1 MTDVA
6 ALARRLD
13 EMLEEQRLMLE
24 EQRRVREALE
34 EMASARA
41 EAERQRDEY
50 HRLYLE
56 LLERARMLE
65 LGLRGQSAERLPANE
80 AQMTLGV
87 LGMMLGA
94 ERAIDATRAPEEKQ
108 QVDAHERRRP
118 TGRQKIPDTIPR
130 VDIRVVPPE
139 VERLGLDAFDII
151 GEEVT
156 EILERRPASL
166 VVARVVKP
174 KFRLKGRKIGEP
186 IEVHTGGTPALPIDR
201 GLAGPGMLADTIV
214 RRWED
219 HLPLNRLEKIYAR
232 DGIELARST
241 IRGWHIQLIDL
252 VKPLIDAM
260 RHDAFEQ
267 PYLCVDATGVLV
279 QAKEQCR
286 TGHFWVMV
294 APERH
299 VLFEYTAKH
308 NAAAVDG
315 VLAGYEGYLVADAHA
330 VYDHLY
336 TDGKVTEVNCWAH
349 ARRYFFKAMFSDPE
363 RARAALGLINA
374 LFRIER
380 GLVGAPRKKRETIRR
395 AKSKPLVDHFYSWC
409 EAEVG
414 KVLDDTPIQA
424 GIRYALNQRVG
435 LRRFLEDGRLPL
447 HNNVSELN
455 LRHQAVGRK
464 NWLFVGSDDGAEA
477 NTIFVSLLASC
488 RLHKVEPWSY
498 LRDVLCLL
506 STGWDTHRLLELAPV
521 SWAKTIATDEVQG
534 KLAANPYRALTLG
547 TA

>member
-13 EMLEEQRLMLE
+13 EMLEEQRAMLE
-24 EQRRVREALE
+24 EQRRVSAQLD
-34 EMASARA
+34 EMKSARIA
-41 EAERQRDEY
+41 AERQRDEY

-56 LLERARMLE
+56 LLERARKLE

-80 AQMTLGV
+80 AQLSLDMLT
-87 LGMMLGA
+87 MMFGP
-94 ERAIDATRAPEEKQ
+94 ERAIAASEVPEEKQ
-108 QVDAHERRRP
+108 KVDAHERRKP
-118 TGRQKIPDTIPR
+118 TGRQKIPDVIPR

-139 VERLGLDAFDII
+139 VERLGLDAFEII

-166 VVARVVKP
+166 IVARIIKQ
-174 KFRLKGRKIGEP
+174 KYLYKNREIGDP
-186 IEVHTGGTPALPIDR
+186 IEVHTAGTPALPIDR

-219 HLPLNRLEKIYAR
+219 HTPLNRLEKIYAR

-241 IRGWHIQLIDL
+241 VCGWHMQLVEL
-252 VKPLIDAM
+252 VKPVVDAM

-286 TGHFWVMV
+286 VGHFWVMV

-299 VLFEYTAKH
+299 VLFEFTAKH
-308 NAAAVDG
+308 NSAAVDT

-336 TDGKVTEVNCWAH
+336 ADGKVTEVNCWAH

-380 GLVGAPRKKRETIRR
+380 GLADSPRKKRETIRQS
-395 AKSKPLVDHFYSWC
+395 KSKPLVDHFFSWC
-409 EAEVG
+409 EAEAG
-414 KVLDDTPIQA
+414 KVLDDSPIQK
-424 GIRYALNQRVG
+424 GIRYALNQRSG
-435 LRRFLEDGRLPL
+435 LRRFLDDGRLPL
-447 HNNVSELN
+447 HNNLSELN
-455 LRHQAVGRK
+455 LRHEAVGRK
-464 NWLFVGSDDGAEA
+464 NWLFVGSAGGAEA
-477 NTIFVSLLASC
+477 NTVFVSLLASC
-488 RLHKVEPWSY
+488 RLHKIEPWAY

-506 STGWDTHRLLELAPV
+506 STGWPAHRLLELSPV
-521 SWAKTIATDEVQG
+521 EWSKTVGSTEVQAA
-534 KLAANPYRALTLG
+534 LEANPYRALTLLRQ
-547 TA
+547 

>member
-1 MTDVA
+1 ML
-6 ALARRLD
+6 LA
-13 EMLEEQRLMLE
+13 
-24 EQRRVREALE
+24 EQRRVSIALE
-34 EMASARA
+34 EMATARA

-56 LLERARMLE
+56 LLERARKLE

-80 AQMTLGV
+80 AQLTLGV
-87 LGMMLGA
+87 LEMMLGP
-94 ERAIDATRAPEEKQ
+94 ERAIDATRTDDDKQ
-108 QVDAHERRRP
+108 PIRSHERRKP
-118 TGRQKIPDTIPR
+118 SGRQKIPDLIPR
-130 VDIRVVPPE
+130 VDIRIVPPE

-166 VVARVVKP
+166 IVARVVKP
-174 KFRLKGRKIGEP
+174 KFRFKHRKIGEP
-186 IEVHTGGTPALPIDR
+186 IEVHTAGTPALPIDR

-219 HLPLNRLEKIYAR
+219 HTPLHRLEKVYAR

-241 IRGWHIQLIDL
+241 VCGWHIQLVEL

-260 RHDAFEQ
+260 RADAFEQ

-294 APERH
+294 APDRH
-299 VLFEYTAKH
+299 VLFEFTSKH
-308 NAAAVDG
+308 NAAAVDL

-380 GLVGAPRKKRETIRR
+380 GLAGAPRKKRETIRR
-395 AKSKPLVDHFYSWC
+395 AKSKPLVDHFFSWC
-409 EAEVG
+409 EAEAD

-424 GIRYALNQRVG
+424 GIRYALNQRTG
-435 LRRFLEDGRLPL
+435 LCRFLDDGRLPL
-447 HNNVSELN
+447 HNNESELN

-464 NWLFVGSDDGAEA
+464 NWLFIGSDDGAEA
-477 NTIFVSLLASC
+477 NTVFVSLLASC
-488 RLHKVEPWSY
+488 RLHKVEPWTY

-506 STGWDTHRLLELAPV
+506 SVGWPAHRLLELAPV
-521 SWAKTIATDEVQG
+521 SWSTTVARADVQQA
-534 KLAANPYRALTLG
+534 LAANPYRALTLL